1 MNATKPAWLPLVL
14 ETVPV
19 AMIAFDGTGRV
30 AGVNALAERLFATSE
45 ADLRGMDMERAAA
58 VLPAA
63 LGASVDRVLSGTSDM
78 VHGEVRVGD
87 ERVGYTVGW
96 AAGVEPMV
104 LVNVQILTRADDSA
118 DFLSLASHELKTPLT
133 AIKGGTQLLQ
143 RRIARGGERAVSER
157 DVEMLAVVAEQ
168 VDRLTRIVDSLLEA
182 SRLVSGRIQLV
193 TGRHSLPEVL
203 RDAVETQRRAA
214 ENPIALDLDAEPVVA
229 TFDRQR
235 LLQVLHELLRN
246 AAGHSRPDQPITV
259 ALRVEGGATCVS
271 VSDEG
276 PGVPPADRSHVFERF
291 YRGANSEAGL
301 GLGLYIASELVR
313 LHRGRLWLDP
323 APGPGATFWLA
334 LPAA

>member
-14 ETVPV
+14 EAVPV

-30 AGVNALAERLFATSE
+30 VGLNTLAERLFATSA
-45 ADLRGMDMERAAA
+45 ADLRGMDTGRAAG
-58 VLPAA
+58 LPAA
-63 LGASVDRVLSGTSDM
+63 LSASVDRVLSGASDTE
-78 VHGEVRVGD
+78 HGELRVGD
-87 ERVGYTVGW
+87 ERVVYTVGW
-96 AAGVEPMV
+96 AAGAEPVV
-104 LVNVQILTRADDSA
+104 LVNAQILARADDSA
-118 DFLSLASHELKTPLT
+118 DFLSLASHELRTPLT

-143 RRIARGGERAVSER
+143 RRIARSGERAVSDR
-157 DVEMLAVVAEQ
+157 DVEMLAVVAGQ
-168 VDRLTRIVDSLLEA
+168 ADRLTRIVDSLLEA

-193 TGRHSLPEVL
+193 MERHSLPEVL
-203 RDAVETQRRAA
+203 RDAVETQRRAG
-214 ENPIALDLDAEPVVA
+214 ENPITLDLDAEPAVA

-246 AAGHSRPDQPITV
+246 AAGHSRPDQPIMVT
-259 ALRVEGGATCVS
+259 LRVDEGATCVS

-276 PGVPPADRSHVFERF
+276 PGVPAADRPHVFERF
-291 YRGANSEAGL
+291 YRGTNSDTGL